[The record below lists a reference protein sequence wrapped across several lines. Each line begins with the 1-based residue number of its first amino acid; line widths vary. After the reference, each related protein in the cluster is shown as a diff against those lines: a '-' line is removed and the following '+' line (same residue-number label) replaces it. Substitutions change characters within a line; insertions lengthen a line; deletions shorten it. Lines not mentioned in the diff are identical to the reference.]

1 MDWAICIPIA
11 VTARPP
17 RFPAAGLTRFLGWQ
31 PAGKLAAWNPAWA
44 VQYPTSPHGLGRAL
58 REQTLTSV
66 KAGRAAL
73 GYKYAMPPT
82 SATFPSSARI
92 VSRPAAGTLSES
104 VVQSAALPAARGWFL
119 FAIGSLVL
127 AGLLSLLLVVGR
139 LPFLGWLF
147 TDPLFFK
154 RALVVHVDLAMVVWF
169 QSGTLAFLALALG
182 PRLHRGVT
190 TVALALGGTGVLG
203 LLVGALLPGAQPVL
217 ANYVPVIDHP
227 IFFGGLICWFAGA
240 GLFFAHAVA
249 TPARTD
255 AKALGTEV
263 VIALRASA
271 AANLLAILTFLGA
284 WRTTP
289 DAVPSVFYELVF
301 WGGGHVLQAANV
313 AAMLAL
319 WLHLLRR
326 WTGHAVL
333 SPGVAAGLLAA
344 LVLPQV
350 VMPPLAFGGTTA
362 TSYFSMATHLMRW
375 TLFPV
380 VLVVL
385 GIAAVHAWRH
395 RANVNWRDYRFAG
408 LAGSAT
414 LTVLGFIL
422 GALIR
427 GSSTLVPGHY
437 HCAIG
442 AVTIALM
449 AAAYDFCTD
458 AAPERAVAPEP
469 PRRAKLQ
476 LLLFGGG
483 QAVFGLGF
491 ALAGAYGLGR
501 KQYGAEQ
508 HVRSL
513 GEYLGLGVMSL
524 GGLIA
529 VIGGVFFLAV
539 MLRRIGAWRRGSI
552 SVPQSLHEQR
562 T

>member
-1 MDWAICIPIA
+1 MLRPCAAP
-11 VTARPP
+11 TAYARRWVRPTSRLRP
-17 RFPAAGLTRFLGWQ
+17 RGKTLTCVKAPGRRFGYKRVMPPHSISLPRHPVLGSVPAA
-31 PAGKLAAWNPAWA
+31 P
-44 VQYPTSPHGLGRAL
+44 VH
-58 REQTLTSV
+58 
-66 KAGRAAL
+66 
-73 GYKYAMPPT
+73 
-82 SATFPSSARI
+82 
-92 VSRPAAGTLSES
+92 
-104 VVQSAALPAARGWFL
+104 SAADRSGVSAARGWFL
-119 FAIGSLVL
+119 LAIGSLVL
-127 AGLLSLLLVVGR
+127 AGLLSLMLVVGR

-154 RALVVHVDLAMVVWF
+154 RALVVHVDLAIVVWF
-169 QSGTLAFLALALG
+169 QAGTLAFLGLALG

-190 TVALALGGTGVLG
+190 ATALALAATGVAG
-203 LLVGALLPGAQPVL
+203 LLVGAIMPGAQPVL

-227 IFFGGLICWFAGA
+227 VFFGGLVCWFAGA
-240 GLFFAHAVA
+240 GLFFAGALF

-255 AKALGTEV
+255 ARALMPAT

-271 AANLLAILTFLGA
+271 AANVLAIATFLGA

-289 DAVPSVFYELVF
+289 EAHPSVYYELVF

-313 AAMLAL
+313 AVMLAL
-319 WLHLLRR
+319 WLHLLHR
-326 WTGHAVL
+326 WTGRAVL
-333 SPGVAAGLLAA
+333 APATATALLTA
-344 LVLPQV
+344 LVLPQAI
-350 VMPPLAFGGTTA
+350 MPVLAFGGTTA
-362 TSYFSMATHLMRW
+362 TAYFPMATHLMRW

-385 GIAAVHAWRH
+385 GAAAVHVWRR
-395 RANVNWRDYRFAG
+395 RAELDWRDHRCAG

-422 GALIR
+422 GAMIR

-449 AAAYDFCTD
+449 AAAYDFCTS
-458 AAPERAVAPEP
+458 VAPAGSVPVP
-469 PRRAKLQ
+469 PKRARLQ

-508 HVRSL
+508 QVRAL

-524 GGLIA
+524 GGLVA

-539 MLRRIGAWRRGSI
+539 MLRRMAAWRRNASPV
-552 SVPQSLHEQR
+552 SCSLHE
-562 T
+562 